1 MMEGCDDK
9 KDPNKETT
17 VDAVG
22 ILKEQIAKML
32 SKNGKLGC
40 KFIWLVDVQE
50 PAKPFAASGEQ
61 PTPTKAEEN
70 KFHPVSWSLM
80 SMSDINKR
88 STMQKSV
95 QAKVP
100 I

>member
-1 MMEGCDDK
+1 MEGCDDK
-9 KDPNKETT
+9 KDPNEETT

-61 PTPTKAEEN
+61 PTPTKAEEH
-70 KFHPVSWSLM
+70 KLHPLSWSLLSMLFLLM
-80 SMSDINKR
+80 SNLNKN
-88 STMQKSV
+88 
-95 QAKVP
+95 
-100 I
+100 